1 MERDERL
8 LKLGSRSGLPRN
20 GLKFPRRGPESIFG
34 FGAPVDPL
42 TVPQSF
48 CWTAMSSFRSRKS
61 RSSLHWAIGAE
72 SIRIRIRCAYGFRCV
87 APDPTC
93 VPSALSYRPRPAV
106 DMCRT
111 RRAIC
116 HRDSA
121 RSTGIAPLRPD
132 KRPPPGRQKVHGHYR
147 ALPAEGSFLNA
158 LPPKSA
164 TPRKRATKCRPPRR
178 SHCLCDNER
187 KRTVDRISQIFIISG
202 GEMLDHRPR
211 RPSRSRD
218 LWPVI
223 KK

>member
-1 MERDERL
+1 
-8 LKLGSRSGLPRN
+8 
-20 GLKFPRRGPESIFG
+20 
-34 FGAPVDPL
+34 
-42 TVPQSF
+42 
-48 CWTAMSSFRSRKS
+48 
-61 RSSLHWAIGAE
+61 
-72 SIRIRIRCAYGFRCV
+72 
-87 APDPTC
+87 
-93 VPSALSYRPRPAV
+93 
-106 DMCRT
+106 MCRT

-223 KK
+223 KKKKHTSRWKQCHTSRCTTRTLLGLKSTVAPGSDGDGNIRLRMVFVRFISRRATVYLSRCWDAQRSATELFSFNFTTSPRKRRETLGRSGTKTIVY